1 MRFAIDQVI
10 AAPPDAVAATYADPD
25 FYSTLVDLPNL
36 GTPEVLSHDVDG
48 DTVQLRIRY
57 RLVRDLSAPVRAVV
71 DPKKLTWV
79 EVSTHRVPDREVRF
93 LVEPDNYAD
102 RFKGSGSYRFDASG
116 DGDGDGTVRRGTGD
130 VSVRMPLVGR
140 RVEQAIVAE
149 LQAHLAS
156 EVPLVERWVTE
167 YGG

>member
-1 MRFAIDQVI
+1 MRFAIDQAI
-10 AAPPDAVAATYADPD
+10 ASPPDAVAATYADPD

-48 DTVQLRIRY
+48 DTVELRIRY

-79 EVSTHRVPDREVRF
+79 EVSTHRVPDLEVTF
-93 LVEPDNYAD
+93 VVEPDNYAD

-116 DGDGDGTVRRGTGD
+116 DGDGTVRHGTGD

-149 LQAHLAS
+149 LQEHLAS
-156 EVPLVERWVTE
+156 EVPLVERWVAE
-167 YGG
+167 HGG